1 MTLGERIR
9 AARNAKGL
17 TQKQLAEKIGA
28 KHNSISDWENDK
40 NCPDTSTIQH
50 LCQALDCEPN
60 YFLGSDLAEEPPEL
74 SESALRAAFWG
85 GATGLSPEEE
95 DELWEDV
102 RSYAAF
108 KRRQREGKK

>member
-60 YFLGSDLAEEPPEL
+60 YFLGSDQAEEPPEL

-95 DELWEDV
+95 DELWDDV
-102 RSYAAF
+102 RSYAEF